1 VIFGPQR
8 AVIPDEYPAVARP
21 YRFGLESVRAV
32 REHDEWSAMKAL
44 ADELACAESLA
55 AAARDAELRLAQAR
69 VPLVDGDATELQA
82 RQAYLERLEREHT
95 AIRHS
100 VQVQESRVEA
110 SRTRLDEAVRER
122 RILDQLDEKRRAAHD
137 VETRRRD
144 RVEGDEALA
153 MRAAME
159 SAA

>member
-1 VIFGPQR
+1 
-8 AVIPDEYPAVARP
+8 
-21 YRFGLESVRAV
+21 
-32 REHDEWSAMKAL
+32 
-44 ADELACAESLA
+44 
-55 AAARDAELRLAQAR
+55 
-69 VPLVDGDATELQA
+69 VPLADGDATELQA

-100 VQVQESRVEA
+100 VHVQEGRVA
-110 SRTRLDEAVRER
+110 AGRARLDEAVRER
-122 RILDQLDEKRRAAHD
+122 RILDQLDDKRRAAHD